1 MQYKCA
7 LLLAVTALS
16 SSFLLMYS
24 SIINL
29 KYTMDHYQPKDSK
42 FSFRMCMDYLMLT
55 CFGILTTVI
64 PMQLLDI
71 LQVFVL
77 TMTSLITCCSKKAVD
92 YVSNA
97 FDKVTERITSLT
109 NYQVQNIKYASGIS
123 RLLNEN
129 VLWLLL

>member
-1 MQYKCA
+1 MRYKYA
-7 LLLAVTALS
+7 LLMAVTAIS
-16 SSFLLMYS
+16 SSFLLTYS
-24 SIINL
+24 SILNL
-29 KYTMDHYQPKDSK
+29 KYTMDHYKAQISK
-42 FSFRMCMDYLMLT
+42 FRMCMDYLMLT

-77 TMTSLITCCSKKAVD
+77 TLTSLITCCSKQAVD

-97 FDKVTERITSLT
+97 FDKVTQRITSLT

-129 VLWLLL
+129 LLWLLL